1 MKVGSDEKDVSETW
15 AEFQR
20 RAREMLLA
28 QQEAFLAA
36 AKAWREGA
44 DKGAPLWPDA
54 SPPGLSP
61 RPEELAEASYAFAA
75 KLLADQSRFMQEL
88 SKTMAQKDGPK
99 DGQQQRER

>member
-1 MKVGSDEKDVSETW
+1 MEMGSPDSDVKEAI

-36 AKAWREGA
+36 VKAWREGTS
-44 DKGAPLWPDA
+44 KGAPAWPEPD
-54 SPPGLSP
+54 PPGLNP
-61 RPEELAEASYAFAA
+61 KPEELAEASYAFAA

-88 SKTMAQKDGPK
+88 SKTMAKRSEND
-99 DGQQQRER
+99 D

>member
-1 MKVGSDEKDVSETW
+1 MKMGTDDDTI

-20 RAREMLLA
+20 RAREMLRA
-28 QQEAFLAA
+28 QQDAFLAA
-36 AKAWREGA
+36 VKAWRESAG
-44 DKGAPLWPDA
+44 KGAPPWPEP

-88 SKTMAQKDGPK
+88 SKTMAKRNEND
-99 DGQQQRER
+99 D